1 MSNYPMKIDVS
12 DDVESIL
19 FAANG
24 GMFSGLNEDR
34 TLLNKSCFISSPNH
48 LETNN
53 VNEGKQKIHT
63 FHPYLIRDL
72 VVAASWN
79 SYTSVRNQKEGFL

>member
-1 MSNYPMKIDVS
+1 MSNYPMKIAVS
-12 DDVESIL
+12 ADVESIL

-34 TLLNKSCFISSPNH
+34 TFFKKSCFISSPNH
-48 LETNN
+48 LETSN

-63 FHPYLIRDL
+63 FHPYPCLIRAL
-72 VVAASWN
+72 EVAA
-79 SYTSVRNQKEGFL
+79 

>member
-1 MSNYPMKIDVS
+1 MS

-34 TLLNKSCFISSPNH
+34 TFFKKSCFISSPNH
-48 LETNN
+48 LEINN

-63 FHPYLIRDL
+63 FHPYLIRAL
-72 VVAASWN
+72 EVPAS
-79 SYTSVRNQKEGFL
+79 

>member
-1 MSNYPMKIDVS
+1 MKIDVS

-34 TLLNKSCFISSPNH
+34 TFFKKSSFISSPNH
-48 LETNN
+48 LETSN

-63 FHPYLIRDL
+63 FHPYLIRAL
-72 VVAASWN
+72 EVAASWN
-79 SYTSVRNQKEGFL
+79 SYTSVRNRKEGFL